1 METVLPAIYRSNDPI
16 DNLLVRISLRRRIP
30 PASSSQSLLL
40 STHISS
46 AGASVSSDETSGQ
59 SIRASNFD
67 LKSSASP
74 RALNDNSILETTASF
89 SWQQKV
95 YSPKELLRFAAII
108 EHKRSHDQIKS
119 SPMKMLNESIHDMVN
134 AATGH
139 ESLIPKNA
147 IEESYVKDIET
158 RLENG
163 EPIFESTSPV
173 LLFTYVDA
181 DEVIPS
187 NTRSFQSGREH
198 IGAFS
203 GISESVEGTDLSI
216 TNAVLDPTHSHSRAT
231 TGSFKE
237 HPFSTMYIMAA
248 LSVDT
253 DAFRARQNDCKM
265 TEVCLAVIRAYKN
278 SSSLL
283 VEMRPGFAS
292 PVPYDKASLIA
303 LSRSISGDSSSVI
316 SGSLAAQKL
325 VEADTRLGNGHFGGS
340 LRLKMLPTLH
350 FGISTEKSTASSSA
364 HPIRSLNSTISP
376 SNSGETFSAPL
387 ITNER
392 STDICAYA
400 IEMHRFSLPDGS
412 QYEYSV
418 TNVDEDIGQ
427 ALKAAAF
434 SAGSSLSPYLQKVVD
449 SGALNPGGERF
460 PTADINVDDNKDLG
474 ESTLTAMRQN
484 DQESIELDFHRLG
497 SEFFSQVPR
506 SLLTKNIRSFKLSY
520 YLEIVAAAKFYDSDA
535 VYLTYELQLPKG
547 SGWRILP
554 LTDIPERHHTIAEKK
569 KENGGIE
576 EVIFRGSGFP
586 DDNGVLDQDNH
597 DSHWD
602 HDVLLR
608 DKEEELQDARSMKA
622 ESELDENASMSAK
635 VNPDKRA
642 LAKKRQSLR
651 STPIQG
657 VTQVACFVAR
667 PWTFGIQSAS
677 LPSGHRPFGSEGAAG
692 SVDAF
697 VGFKSSEMASNSDV
711 AGASQSFANGHP
723 FGFES
728 TSSSLA
734 PGHAR
739 LAVSNGKVL
748 PLEHSQ
754 KLSSGGVTTR
764 SSTRSLS
771 GLGSSSLL
779 SGVTSNNSFGSSGTI
794 ATTSSAPPSNSS
806 FECVSIPQTEIV
818 PVAHIGYPLELH
830 LVCDLS
836 SVQGGPKETSGTGGI
851 PSPPVLFISVM
862 SRDNWDRHKSCGYL
876 YIDLPITAGIKNLV
890 ATCWK
895 PKGSSAQAE
904 SDFYLGGSTRLA
916 GISYARVPSEN
927 FNTSE
932 EHSWSSG
939 IEAVGP
945 SQENTSSKPESEP
958 HPSLHVNHL
967 SRFGFETE
975 TTGEIGLRCCSI
987 IQRGSQPI
995 RMINQSAQLSQVSGH
1010 SRTGSSSEPSYE
1022 NNRSSYSKGPSS
1034 TAKSVDDVL
1043 AKARSLRRRDR
1054 GKAQVDTQTNS
1065 TPARSSREYN
1075 LQ

>member
-1 METVLPAIYRSNDPI
+1 MEKILPAIYRSNDPI
-16 DNLLVRISLRRRIP
+16 DNLLVRISLRRRSP
-30 PASSSQSLLL
+30 LTSQSPLL
-40 STHISS
+40 STRISS
-46 AGASVSSDETSGQ
+46 TGASLSSNASGQ
-59 SIRASNFD
+59 PNGTSAVDQIG
-67 LKSSASP
+67 SSSP
-74 RALNDNSILETTASF
+74 RALNDDTFLETTASF

-108 EHKRSHDQIKS
+108 EHKRSNNQIKS

-163 EPIFESTSPV
+163 EPIFESSSPV
-173 LLFTYVDA
+173 MLFTYVDA

-187 NTRSFQSGREH
+187 DARSFQSGREH
-198 IGAFS
+198 VGAFS
-203 GISESVEGTDLSI
+203 GISDTVKRKDITLTD
-216 TNAVLDPTHSHSRAT
+216 AVLDPIRSHSRAT

-253 DAFRARQNDCKM
+253 VAFRARQIDCKM
-265 TEVCLAVIRAYKN
+265 TEVCLAVIRAYKS
-278 SSSLL
+278 SSSLI
-283 VEMRPGFAS
+283 EIRPGFAS

-303 LSRSISGDSSSVI
+303 LSRSISGDTSSII
-316 SGSLAAQKL
+316 SGSLAAQRL
-325 VEADTRLGNGHFGGS
+325 IEADTRLGNGQFGGS
-340 LRLKMLPTLH
+340 LRLKTFPTLQP
-350 FGISTEKSTASSSA
+350 GVSTQQSTASYTL
-364 HPIRSLNSTISP
+364 RSLDSTLSP
-376 SNSGETFSAPL
+376 SNSGEASSAPL

-392 STDICAYA
+392 STDICAYS

-412 QYEYSV
+412 HYEYSV
-418 TNVDEDIGQ
+418 TNVDEDVEQ
-427 ALKAAAF
+427 ALKASGATT
-434 SAGSSLSPYLQKVVD
+434 GISLGPYLQKIAN
-449 SGALNPGGERF
+449 SGALNP
-460 PTADINVDDNKDLG
+460 TADTYFNENEVLG
-474 ESTLTAMRQN
+474 ESTLTSMRQT
-484 DQESIELDFHRLG
+484 DQESIDLHSHRLG
-497 SEFFSQVPR
+497 SEFYSQVPR
-506 SLLTKNIRSFKLSY
+506 SLITKNIRTFKLSY

-554 LTDIPERHHTIAEKK
+554 LTDIPEHHHTIAEKK
-569 KENGGIE
+569 KESGGYE
-576 EVIFRGSGFP
+576 EVLFRGKGFS
-586 DDNGVLDQDNH
+586 DDKGVLDQDNH

-602 HDVLLR
+602 HDVLLI
-608 DKEEELQDARSMKA
+608 DKEEEHHDARTMKSD
-622 ESELDENASMSAK
+622 SELDENASMSAT
-635 VNPDKRA
+635 VDPDKRA

-657 VTQVACFVAR
+657 VTQVACFDAR
-667 PWTFGIQSAS
+667 PWTFGTPSAS
-677 LPSGHRPFGSEGAAG
+677 LTSGHRPFGTDRSTG
-692 SVDAF
+692 SADAF
-697 VGFKSSEMASNSDV
+697 VGLQTIEISSNTDV
-711 AGASQSFANGHP
+711 EGANQRFANGHP

-728 TSSSLA
+728 TTSSLA

-739 LAVSNGKVL
+739 SAVHNGNVL
-748 PLEHSQ
+748 SSEHIQ
-754 KLSSGGVTTR
+754 KLSTGGVTTC
-764 SSTRSLS
+764 SSTRSLI

-779 SGVTSNNSFGSSGTI
+779 SGVSSNNSFGSSGSI
-794 ATTSSAPPSNSS
+794 SSTSSAPPSNSS
-806 FECVSIPQTEIV
+806 FEHVSVPQNDIV
-818 PVAHIGYPLELH
+818 PVAHIGYPLEFH

-836 SVQGGPKETSGTGGI
+836 SVHGGPREASGTGGM

-862 SRDNWDRHKSCGYL
+862 SRDSWDRHRSCGYS
-876 YIDLPITAGIKNLV
+876 YIDLPITAGIKDLV

-932 EHSWSSG
+932 EHSLSSG
-939 IEAVGP
+939 ISREHSLSSGISAVGTP
-945 SQENTSSKPESEP
+945 QENAISKPESEP
-958 HPSLHVNHL
+958 HPLLPVNHL

-975 TTGEIGLRCCSI
+975 TTGEIALRCCSI

-1010 SRTGSSSEPSYE
+1010 SRTGLRSELSYE
-1022 NNRSSYSKGPSS
+1022 NVRSGYTKGTSS
-1034 TAKSVDDVL
+1034 AAKSVDDVL
-1043 AKARSLRRRDR
+1043 AEARALRRRDR
-1054 GKAQVDTQTNS
+1054 GKAQVDMQTNS
-1065 TPARSSREYN
+1065 TPVRSSKDLKR
-1075 LQ
+1075 

>member
-1 METVLPAIYRSNDPI
+1 METSLPAIYRSNDPI

-30 PASSSQSLLL
+30 PASPSQSLVLPAW
-40 STHISS
+40 ISS
-46 AGASVSSDETSGQ
+46 AGASLSSDETSGQ
-59 SIRASNFD
+59 SMRASNFD
-67 LKSSASP
+67 LKSSP
-74 RALNDNSILETTASF
+74 PDLNENSILMITASF

-108 EHKRSHDQIKS
+108 EHKRSHDQNKTS
-119 SPMKMLNESIHDMVN
+119 SIKMLNESIHEMVN

-139 ESLIPKNA
+139 GSLIPKNA
-147 IEESYVKDIET
+147 IEESYMKDIEA

-163 EPIFESTSPV
+163 EPIFESSSPV
-173 LLFTYVDA
+173 MLFTYVDA
-181 DEVIPS
+181 DGIIPS
-187 NTRSFQSGREH
+187 DARTFQSGREH
-198 IGAFS
+198 LGAFS
-203 GISESVEGTDLSI
+203 GISETVEGKVGTL
-216 TNAVLDPTHSHSRAT
+216 TNTVLDPIHSHSRAT

-253 DAFRARQNDCKM
+253 DAFQARQVDCKM
-265 TEVCLAVIRAYKN
+265 TEVCLAVIRAYKS

-283 VEMRPGFAS
+283 IEMRPGFAF

-303 LSRSISGDSSSVI
+303 LSRSVSGDSSTVI
-316 SGSLAAQKL
+316 SGYLAAQKL
-325 VEADTRLGNGHFGGS
+325 VEAESRLGNGQFGGS
-340 LRLKMLPTLH
+340 LRLKTFPTLRQVVNKES
-350 FGISTEKSTASSSA
+350 IATSST
-364 HPIRSLNSTISP
+364 HPIRSFNSTISP
-376 SNSGETFSAPL
+376 SYSGETYSAPL

-418 TNVDEDIGQ
+418 TNADEDIGQ
-427 ALKAAAF
+427 ALKAAAA
-434 SAGSSLSPYLQKVVD
+434 SAGSSLSPYLQKVID
-449 SGALNPGGERF
+449 SGALNPTGGRF
-460 PTADINVDDNKDLG
+460 PSADTFTDENEDLG
-474 ESTLTAMRQN
+474 ESTLTTMRQN
-484 DQESIELDFHRLG
+484 DQESIELHSHRLG
-497 SEFFSQVPR
+497 SEFYSQVPQ
-506 SLLTKNIRSFKLSY
+506 SLFTKNIRSFKLSY
-520 YLEIVAAAKFYDSDA
+520 YLEILAASKFYDSDA

-554 LTDIPERHHTIAEKK
+554 LTDIPEHHHTIAEKK
-569 KENGGIE
+569 KESGSIE
-576 EVIFRGSGFP
+576 EVIFRGRGFP
-586 DDNGVLDQDNH
+586 DDKGVLDQDNH

-602 HDVLLR
+602 HDALLR
-608 DKEEELQDARSMKA
+608 DKEEEHHNGRIINA
-622 ESELDENASMSAK
+622 ESELEENASMSAT
-635 VNPDKRA
+635 VDPDKRA
-642 LAKKRQSLR
+642 LAKIRQSLR

-657 VTQVACFVAR
+657 VTQVACFDAR
-667 PWTFGIQSAS
+667 PWTFGTPSAS
-677 LPSGHRPFGSEGAAG
+677 LPSGHRSLSEGAAG

-697 VGFKSSEMASNSDV
+697 VGLQASEMASNSDV
-711 AGASQSFANGHP
+711 EGASQTFANGHP
-723 FGFES
+723 FGFEA
-728 TSSSLA
+728 TASSLA

-739 LAVSNGKVL
+739 SAVINGNIL
-748 PLEHSQ
+748 SSEHVK
-754 KLSSGGVTTR
+754 KLSTVGVTTR

-779 SGVTSNNSFGSSGTI
+779 SGVSSDKSFGSSGAI
-794 ATTSSAPPSNSS
+794 ASTSSAPPSNSS

-836 SVQGGPKETSGTGGI
+836 SVHGGPRETSGTGGL
-851 PSPPVLFISVM
+851 SSSPVLFISVI
-862 SRDNWDRHKSCGYL
+862 SCDGWDRHRSCGYS
-876 YIDLPITAGIKNLV
+876 YIDLPITAGIKDLV

-927 FNTSE
+927 FNSSR
-932 EHSWSSG
+932 EHLLSSG
-939 IEAVGP
+939 IESIGP
-945 SQENTSSKPESEP
+945 SQESTSSKPESEP
-958 HPSLHVNHL
+958 HPSLPVNHL

-995 RMINQSAQLSQVSGH
+995 RMINQSAHLSQVSGH
-1010 SRTGSSSEPSYE
+1010 SRTGSNSEPSYGIT
-1022 NNRSSYSKGPSS
+1022 SSGYSKGTSS
-1034 TAKSVDDVL
+1034 AAKSVDDVL
-1043 AKARSLRRRDR
+1043 SEARALRRRDR

-1065 TPARSSREYN
+1065 TPVRISKE
-1075 LQ
+1075 L